1 MFAVV
6 AAIPVM
12 GIGRVV
18 TDRRKN
24 VYSDFSKFNSW
35 RLCKYTAIDS
45 GILA

>member
-6 AAIPVM
+6 AAIPIVR
-12 GIGRVV
+12 IGRVV

-24 VYSDFSKFNSW
+24 VYGDFSKFNSW

-45 GILA
+45 GDLT